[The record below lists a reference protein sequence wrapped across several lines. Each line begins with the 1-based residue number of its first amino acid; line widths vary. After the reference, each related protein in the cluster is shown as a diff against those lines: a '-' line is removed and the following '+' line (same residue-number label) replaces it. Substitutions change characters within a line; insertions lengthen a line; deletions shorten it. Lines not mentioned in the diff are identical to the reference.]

1 MKKPTTRKSGGK
13 PAAPQA
19 EVSRRG
25 RRARSLE
32 DVVGREV
39 YQTWVDMLRRLVP
52 DGRTHRLAPIVA
64 AMLQYALAMAEDQDD
79 ADEAGNSVATSLLE
93 TREIADSS
101 EVKDLLHDVVTKLF
115 KDAGVGFQRT
125 SSRGIAYS
133 IADDAYEEYLHWYDM
148 PWE

>member
-1 MKKPTTRKSGGK
+1 MKKPTTRKSSGK
-13 PAAPQA
+13 PAAPKA
-19 EVSRRG
+19 AASRP
-25 RRARSLE
+25 RRRVRSLE